1 MLLHL
6 VVTTPIHLYLL
17 QLMQSE
23 NRTQQLQAGQ
33 VQVHVQMYSLQ
44 LIHLELLLLMLL
56 LLVTSQVV
64 FGTNQLMLA
73 H

>member
-1 MLLHL
+1 MLLYL
-6 VVTTPIHLYLL
+6 VVTTPTHLYLL
-17 QLMQSE
+17 QPMQSE

-56 LLVTSQVV
+56 LLVILQVES
-64 FGTNQLMLA
+64 GTNQSILA

>member
-1 MLLHL
+1 MLLPL
-6 VVTTPIHLYLL
+6 VVTMLIHLYLL

-44 LIHLELLLLMLL
+44 LIHLELLLPMLL
-56 LLVTSQVV
+56 LLVILQVES
-64 FGTNQLMLA
+64 GTNQSILA